1 MTGAALVTVAVAV
14 GGGGCTPRSP
24 IRSRGSAEFTSGAV
38 SGTETTAAIGGE
50 LFVSASIRCL
60 VSSLVV
66 GPKTN
71 QKVPLLKIPRRATDA
86 KINQERA
93 TAAASDE
100 ATSMPD
106 ADHPLSNE

>member
-1 MTGAALVTVAVAV
+1 
-14 GGGGCTPRSP
+14 
-24 IRSRGSAEFTSGAV
+24 V

-50 LFVSASIRCL
+50 LFVPITSIRLL

-71 QKVPLLKIPRRATDA
+71 QKAPLLKIARRTTDA
-86 KINQERA
+86 QTSQERA

-106 ADHPLSNE
+106 ADHPLSNEATPVAVCHAGDCLG